1 MELLASGQV
10 GVYPQRGRYQLYV
23 RTLSPLG
30 QGALELA
37 FQQLRKKLEGE
48 GLFAAERKKAIP
60 LYPQRI
66 AIVTGAQ
73 AAALHD
79 VLKVL
84 RRFAWL
90 RLMIYAVP
98 VQGDGAAPKIAEA
111 LRHLNQRQGDVGGV
125 DVILLGRGGGSLE
138 DLWAFNEEV
147 VARAVAASSIPIVT
161 GVGHEVDVS
170 IADLVADYHAHTPT
184 EAAQVISAR
193 WRNGADAIET
203 STTRLRRGLRTIA
216 QHAGQRLAN
225 ITRHEFFRRPLD
237 RINTLRQLLDDRQRA
252 MRSAMK
258 DRIFGLNRELG
269 EMAQTL
275 AEHSPTVRVR
285 LARQQLTGIEERL
298 TYVTR
303 IGNRRRLQQLDALE
317 RELNAVSPDA
327 VLRRGYS
334 MTTLKNG
341 AVVRSVKQVTGG
353 EKLVTRLVDGTIEST
368 ADDPKQPKL
377 F

>member
-1 MELLASGQV
+1 
-10 GVYPQRGRYQLYV
+10 
-23 RTLSPLG
+23 
-30 QGALELA
+30 
-37 FQQLRKKLEGE
+37 
-48 GLFAAERKKAIP
+48 
-60 LYPQRI
+60 
-66 AIVTGAQ
+66 
-73 AAALHD
+73 
-79 VLKVL
+79 
-84 RRFAWL
+84 
-90 RLMIYAVP
+90 
-98 VQGDGAAPKIAEA
+98 
-111 LRHLNQRQGDVGGV
+111 
-125 DVILLGRGGGSLE
+125 
-138 DLWAFNEEV
+138 
-147 VARAVAASSIPIVT
+147 
-161 GVGHEVDVS
+161 
-170 IADLVADYHAHTPT
+170 
-184 EAAQVISAR
+184 VISAW

-285 LARQQLTGIEERL
+285 LARQHLTGIEERL